1 MNRKLH
7 NSLTALMISGAVLML
22 ALVTAAPAPSGM
34 APSGMEQGTAMA
46 STDGTVVVAM
56 SSPRADQARQVRP
69 RQIKPRQI
77 KPSQIKPSQVR
88 QIETLTDAIGLTA
101 EVAVAT
107 ALSAAFEETRETETG
122 PDKEPAN
129 RASNRQR
136 NNRQALLMPYFSF
149 APRG

>member
-1 MNRKLH
+1 
-7 NSLTALMISGAVLML
+7 ML

-34 APSGMEQGTAMA
+34 ERGTVMA
-46 STDGTVVVAM
+46 SADGMAAVAM
-56 SSPRADQARQVRP
+56 SGPRADRARQVRP
-69 RQIKPRQI
+69 R
-77 KPSQIKPSQVR
+77 QIKPSQVR